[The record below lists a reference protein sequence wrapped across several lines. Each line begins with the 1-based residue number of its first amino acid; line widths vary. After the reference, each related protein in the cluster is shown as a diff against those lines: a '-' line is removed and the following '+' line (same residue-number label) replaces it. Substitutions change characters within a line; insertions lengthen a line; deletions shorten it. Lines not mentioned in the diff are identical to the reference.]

1 MNWKRLYNHFENYLN
16 EFSQLIQIHRYFV
29 FCLNNKFLA
38 IYSVWKW
45 RLFRN
50 CLKKISTFV
59 TFSFLFRLLY
69 FLWTNQLIYFKN
81 IKKISFFE
89 GNGTTFVLFFA
100 ITIEAKKMFQ
110 IYYKGGVVTCKKHL
124 CTLHNTSTHSSNWTT
139 LYCFDW
145 ILLRFYI
152 FFLGFFCR
160 DLYFEVFFLDIE
172 QICCLISSYYDFDWA
187 RRYIWLLCDVERR

>member
-1 MNWKRLYNHFENYLN
+1 ME
-16 EFSQLIQIHRYFV
+16 QL
-29 FCLNNKFLA
+29 
-38 IYSVWKW
+38 
-45 RLFRN
+45 LF
-50 CLKKISTFV
+50 
-59 TFSFLFRLLY
+59 Y
-69 FLWTNQLIYFKN
+69 FLQSLLKQ
-81 IKKISFFE
+81 
-89 GNGTTFVLFFA
+89 
-100 ITIEAKKMFQ
+100 KKMFQ

-187 RRYIWLLCDVERR
+187 RRCIWLLCDVERRFKKIKNAHHLKVTGIVLSVKGHKTVKKT